1 MKHDNLKAVGI
12 GIQMPI
18 PFNDFATR
26 VVLPNSSFVSGWS
39 KLKIQDDR
47 FHAHTFA

>member
-12 GIQMPI
+12 GIQKPI
-18 PFNDFATR
+18 PLNDGAR
-26 VVLPNSSFVSGWS
+26 RAVLRDSSFVSGWP